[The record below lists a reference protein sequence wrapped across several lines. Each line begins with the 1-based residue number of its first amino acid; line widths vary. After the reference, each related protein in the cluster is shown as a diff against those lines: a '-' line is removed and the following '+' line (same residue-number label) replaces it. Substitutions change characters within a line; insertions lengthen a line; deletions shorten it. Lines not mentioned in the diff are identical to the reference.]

1 MVKVFATTYNQLVQ
15 LPELHEGRLIRRY
28 KRFLADVELTDGR
41 QITAFVPNTGSLLG
55 LSKPGMPLWLAK
67 AANPKRKCPYT
78 LMLVKP
84 GRAYVCVDTGVPNR
98 VVANA
103 ARRQQLPE
111 LAGYSNYSSEVAFCT
126 GTRFDMYLSG
136 HHSPTIPDAWVEVK
150 SVTLVR
156 ERRAEFP
163 DAVTT
168 RGQKHLL
175 HLAEAVKSGQR
186 GIQVYFIQRTDCEV
200 FGPADDIDP
209 EYGQRLRE
217 VHAAGVEVLA
227 VRAKITKHRIT
238 LGRPVP
244 ILL

>member
-1 MVKVFATTYNQLVQ
+1 VLKGLATAYNQVVR
-15 LPELHEGRLIRRY
+15 LPELHKGRLIRRY
-28 KRFLADVELTDGR
+28 KRFLADVELSDGQR
-41 QITAFVPNTGSLLG
+41 ITAFVPNTGSLLG
-55 LSKPGMPLWLAK
+55 LNQPGLPVWLAK
-67 AANPKRKCPYT
+67 AANPKRKHPYT

-84 GRAYVCVDTGVPNR
+84 GKAYVCVDTGVPNR
-98 VVANA
+98 VIANA
-103 ARRQQLPE
+103 ARRQQLPA
-111 LAGYSNYSSEVAFCT
+111 LAGYTNYASEVAFCP

-136 HHSPTIPDAWVEVK
+136 HQSAQTPDAWVEIK

-156 ERRAEFP
+156 ERKAEFP

-168 RGQKHLL
+168 RGRKHLSR
-175 HLAEAVKSGQR
+175 LAEAVKSGQR

-209 EYGQRLRE
+209 EYGQQLRE
-217 VHAAGVEVLA
+217 VLNLGVEVLA